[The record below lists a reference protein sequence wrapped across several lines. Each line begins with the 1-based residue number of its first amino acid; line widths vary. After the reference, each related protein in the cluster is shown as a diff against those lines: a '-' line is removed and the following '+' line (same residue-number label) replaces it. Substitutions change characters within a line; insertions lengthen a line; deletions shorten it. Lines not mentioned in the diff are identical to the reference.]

1 MWSRGLDYTT
11 TRLRDHGRFSYEVE
25 KDKTSMLTE
34 LVIAGGALFFG
45 NKIYRN
51 KPQPLVEK
59 LRQPAALP
67 VQAPLVAQPPVVAP
81 RDYQLSRD
89 LHKNPQA
96 EQMINFA
103 VTMSSVSLGF
113 ALLGAF
119 LYPPLGLLSVP
130 YILLVVTEMWKEA
143 YKLLRNKGVIGVS
156 FITGLTMLSCV
167 LFGYYIPG
175 SLTAFLFALS
185 RKLLLSIKDNSQKDF
200 IDVFQQQPKTVWLLA
215 AGVEVEAAFDQLQQ
229 GDIVVVHTG
238 EMIPVDGTI
247 VDGIAS
253 VDQRLLTGEAQP
265 IEKEPGDTVFASTV
279 VLSGEI
285 RIAVEK
291 AGADT
296 TVAQIGA
303 ILNQTINYKADAQL
317 RAEELADRTVMP
329 ILAAS
334 VLTWPI
340 LGPSPAIAVLNSHTG
355 YRMSLI
361 APLGILSFFKI
372 LSNKGILVKDGLA
385 LDRLPLVDTVV
396 FDKTGTLTLEQPH
409 VRAIHRCGSY
419 TEEQI
424 LSYAA
429 TAEGKQR
436 HPIALAIVEEARS
449 RGVDLLPLD
458 QAQYEVGYG
467 VKVVVHAETEKVV
480 AQAMSAESQQQL
492 VRVGSSRFMQKED
505 IAVPPAIEEIQT
517 HCHDQGNSLVM
528 IAIDDELVGAIE
540 LQPTV
545 RPEAKAV
552 VQGLRQRGIRSTYI
566 ISGDHQTP
574 TRKLAAELGIDHY
587 FAETLPQNKAEL
599 IEQLQAEGKN
609 VCYIGDGINDSIA
622 LAKANVSI
630 SLRGASTV
638 AQDTAQII
646 LMHGGLAELCDL
658 FDMAKEYETNMWQSF
673 WSVVGPCI
681 LCISGVYFIH
691 FGLLTTIIIKQLGLF
706 TGIASALSPL
716 HAHRHEL
723 ATTDNTPL
731 EERRSVEQQSVE
743 QQSVEQGTESRE
755 QNTKAVAQL

>member
-1 MWSRGLDYTT
+1 
-11 TRLRDHGRFSYEVE
+11 
-25 KDKTSMLTE
+25 MLAE
-34 LVIAGGALFFG
+34 LAIAGGVLFFG
-45 NKIYRN
+45 SKIYR
-51 KPQPLVEK
+51 KPQPPQNLVQT
-59 LRQPAALP
+59 LSPPVVRPQP
-67 VQAPLVAQPPVVAP
+67 APLVAQPQVIAP
-81 RDYQLSRD
+81 REYHVSRD

-96 EQMINFA
+96 EQVVNFA

-113 ALLGAF
+113 ALLGSF
-119 LYPPLGLLSVP
+119 LYAPLGLLSVP
-130 YILLVVTEMWKEA
+130 YILLIVAEMWKDA
-143 YKLLRNKGVIGVS
+143 YKSLKKGVVGVS

-175 SLTAFLFALS
+175 SLTAFFFALS
-185 RKLLLSIKDNSQKDF
+185 RKLLLSVKDNSQKDF

-215 AGVEVEAAFDQLQQ
+215 NGVEIETAFEQLQA

-247 VDGIAS
+247 VEGIAS

-265 IEKEPGDTVFASTV
+265 TEKEQGDTVFASTV

-303 ILNQTINYKADAQL
+303 ILNQTMNYKADVQL
-317 RAEELADRTVMP
+317 RAEELADRTVLP

-334 VLTWPI
+334 VLTWPL

-361 APLGILSFFKI
+361 APLSILSFFKI
-372 LSNKGILVKDGLA
+372 LSHKGILIKDGLA

-409 VRAIHRCGSY
+409 VCAIHCCSSY

-436 HPIALAIVEEARS
+436 HPVALAIVEEARA
-449 RGVDLLPLD
+449 RAVEMLPLD
-458 QAQYEVGYG
+458 KAQYEVGYG
-467 VKVVVHAETEKVV
+467 VKVVVHATREQVA
-480 AQAMSAESQQQL
+480 AQATHAESRQQV
-492 VRVGSSRFMQKED
+492 VRVGSNRFMTKEA
-505 IAVPPAIEEIQT
+505 IAIPSAIEAIQA
-517 HCHDQGNSLVM
+517 HCHEQGHSLVL
-528 IAIDDELVGAIE
+528 IAIDDELAGAIE
-540 LQPTV
+540 LQPTI
-545 RPEAKAV
+545 RPEARAI

-566 ISGDHQTP
+566 ISGDHETP
-574 TRKLAAELGIDHY
+574 TRRLAAELGIDHY
-587 FAETLPQNKAEL
+587 FAETLPQHKAEL
-599 IEQLQAEGKN
+599 IERLQAEGKN
-609 VCYIGDGINDSIA
+609 ICYIGDGINDSIA
-622 LAKANVSI
+622 LTKANVSI

-638 AQDTAQII
+638 AQDSAQII
-646 LMHGGLAELCDL
+646 LMHGGLAELGVL
-658 FDMAKEYETNMWQSF
+658 FDMAKEYESNMWTSF

-691 FGLLTTIIIKQLGLF
+691 FGLLATILIKQVGLF

-716 HAHRHEL
+716 HVHRHEL
-723 ATTDNTPL
+723 ETAPTHHPDAQQTAT
-731 EERRSVEQQSVE
+731 
-743 QQSVEQGTESRE
+743 G
-755 QNTKAVAQL
+755 AQA